1 MLSNRAIASRLRKRL
16 LSTTHPHSRETEAFY
31 VYVADGSDTFQ
42 MKDHYATRE
51 SARQEAKNYLRRY
64 EVSTALQYGY

>member
-1 MLSNRAIASRLRKRL
+1 
-16 LSTTHPHSRETEAFY
+16 